1 MYLDIKGF
9 IWCNVRDVF
18 ISRIDYVFI
27 SNNFVL
33 RIENIILRKILGMYL
48 GKRMSDYRFLKFM
61 FKILNNNRGLGY
73 WKLNVLYC
81 ENEEYKS
88 NIRNIVWIL
97 DNLLGVIDR
106 WEFLK
111 WKVKDFFIYFVKNKC
126 KFICDNIKLI
136 ERKIDVLEMGLI
148 EKFNYVE
155 LKLFEVRLNL
165 FYDEKIKG
173 I

>member
-88 NIRNIVWIL
+88 NIRNIV
-97 DNLLGVIDR
+97 
-106 WEFLK
+106 
-111 WKVKDFFIYFVKNKC
+111 
-126 KFICDNIKLI
+126 
-136 ERKIDVLEMGLI
+136 
-148 EKFNYVE
+148 
-155 LKLFEVRLNL
+155 
-165 FYDEKIKG
+165 
-173 I
+173 